1 MKKINNRIIRNSTVI
16 TDKLYYLLPLELLLS
31 FLWSL
36 SLAGI
41 WFVNQVSTIISWDV
55 WSQILDNFQIAQSI
69 LLKAMTI
76 VLIIYLLAH
85 ILLCILWIKEDKS
98 LNFIRTLKL
107 LRRVRKQML
116 SETKT
121 IDSDVLKKYK
131 SIIYSIR
138 CILTRENILVIIP
151 QAESSDID
159 TILQNK
165 LDFLCKYLTRV
176 YRKLYIFSP
185 KDSTSPNHI
194 IQGTRKHS

>member
-1 MKKINNRIIRNSTVI
+1 MKNINNRIIRNSTVI

-31 FLWSL
+31 FLWSF

-55 WSQILDNFQIAQSI
+55 WSQILDNFQIAQSM
-69 LLKAMTI
+69 LLQAMTI
-76 VLIIYLLAH
+76 VLTVYLLAH
-85 ILLCILWIKEDKS
+85 ILLCIVWIKEDKS

-138 CILTRENILVIIP
+138 CILTGDYIYVIIP
-151 QAESSDID
+151 HAQSLMVDEILKDKAEFLHKNLISKYRNLYQFSNQNDYSYDIEGERISND
-159 TILQNK
+159 
-165 LDFLCKYLTRV
+165 
-176 YRKLYIFSP
+176 
-185 KDSTSPNHI
+185 
-194 IQGTRKHS
+194 

>member
-1 MKKINNRIIRNSTVI
+1 MKNINNQIMRNSTVI

-85 ILLCILWIKEDKS
+85 ILLCIVWIKEDNF
-98 LNFIRTLKL
+98 LNFFKTVDL
-107 LRRVRKQML
+107 LRIVRKQML
-116 SETKT
+116 SETKM

-131 SIIYSIR
+131 SVIYSIR
-138 CILTRENILVIIP
+138 CILTRDYIYVIIP
-151 QAESSDID
+151 HAQSLMVDEILKEKAKFLRKNLISKYSD
-159 TILQNK
+159 
-165 LDFLCKYLTRV
+165 
-176 YRKLYIFSP
+176 LYKFSNQH
-185 KDSTSPNHI
+185 DYSYDIEGERISND
-194 IQGTRKHS
+194 